1 MYLAKGE
8 EERNGGEYIRVWSIR
23 KRGRESGLLMSLSVS
38 PSINLICPLAIHMQ
52 CTKSDCRFPQ
62 KDGNDDGSNDF
73 LLFCLLT
80 DCEGVARG
88 GLLAYRDAVAG
99 HCSVRLGEKQK

>member
-1 MYLAKGE
+1 MGIHPRLVDQAE
-8 EERNGGEYIRVWSIR
+8 A
-23 KRGRESGLLMSLSVS
+23 GRESGLLMSLSVS